1 MMKSVQYI
9 QKVIESE
16 IEVAINDKANEI
28 IEQLFESLLSRYQSD
43 WETSMKGSDFLVFI
57 YCITNVIKN
66 LNVTYHT

>member
-1 MMKSVQYI
+1 MKSVQYI

-16 IEVAINDKANEI
+16 IEVVINDKANEI
-28 IEQLFESLLSRYQSD
+28 IEQLFESLLSRYVCD

>member
-16 IEVAINDKANEI
+16 IEVVINDKANEI

-43 WETSMKGSDFLVFI
+43 WETSMKGSDFLVFN

>member
-1 MMKSVQYI
+1 MKSVQYI

-43 WETSMKGSDFLVFI
+43 WETPMKGSDFLVFI

>member
-1 MMKSVQYI
+1 MKSVQYI

>member
-1 MMKSVQYI
+1 MKSVQYI

-16 IEVAINDKANEI
+16 IEVVINDKANEI

-66 LNVTYHT
+66 LNVTYHI

>member
-1 MMKSVQYI
+1 MKSVQYI

-16 IEVAINDKANEI
+16 IEVVINDKANEI

>member
-16 IEVAINDKANEI
+16 IEVVINDKANEI